1 MTDEQACLNSR
12 RLTDHLI
19 QGAFDQPPVS
29 NSERP
34 ASVRRRFRLTD
45 VRRRID
51 ARYDPDDGGGGIDRI
66 FRDSSDELDDER
78 GE

>member
-1 MTDEQACLNSR
+1 LQ
-12 RLTDHLI
+12 
-19 QGAFDQPPVS
+19 
-29 NSERP
+29 RP
-34 ASVRRRFRLTD
+34 LESAVPLTD

-51 ARYDPDDGGGGIDRI
+51 ARYDPDDDGGGIDRI